1 MALGFFFASI
11 LINFSASWRNSGW
24 LALEVGR
31 SLSKSRDFAG
41 ETTIFMIQILA
52 KNNKEIRIGGTWKMS
67 FRMQASMNYMA
78 APKHEIYK
86 GLFQG
91 WLCLE

>member
-1 MALGFFFASI
+1 
-11 LINFSASWRNSGW
+11 
-24 LALEVGR
+24 
-31 SLSKSRDFAG
+31 
-41 ETTIFMIQILA
+41 MIQILA
-52 KNNKEIRIGGTWKMS
+52 KNNKEIRIGSTWKMS
-67 FRMQASMNYMA
+67 FRMQASMKYMA